1 MAKQETTQVADIPVE
16 VEFTDG
22 YQERFTIALLKIY
35 EKKIRQDGRFCEKG
49 KSA

>member
-1 MAKQETTQVADIPVE
+1 MKKNTEETGVSVE

-22 YQERFTIALLKIY
+22 YQERFTIAIMKIY
-35 EKKIRQDGRFCEKG
+35 EKRLRCANQARDDN